1 MIGSY
6 SEKIA
11 SHVLRAVFL
20 AGGLRPQFDAEAPP
34 QLPPSPVARR
44 RAEPRPAEDGV
55 ATGVQLK
62 ETSPALARFLDR
74 SFHGGYSGYSTPK
87 ITENTK
93 GLISIHPM
101 TIAIL
106 GARHV
111 QTNLQDVNKNYNNQE
126 VSRRMR

>member
-1 MIGSY
+1 MQF
-6 SEKIA
+6 
-11 SHVLRAVFL
+11 FL
-20 AGGLRPQFDAEAPP
+20 PADSAPNLMLKRPRSFRRPQ
-34 QLPPSPVARR
+34 RR
-44 RAEPRPAEDGV
+44 GAEPRPAEDEV

-62 ETSPALARFLDR
+62 ENSPALARFLDR